1 MGKLTA
7 REKVM
12 EAATLLFG
20 EKGYTATT
28 IREVAEKAGVSELTI
43 FRNFKNKENL
53 FRESIILRTTPVA
66 LLEEIEEQFTGDLHK
81 DLTKVAETYIQINLP
96 KLNYIWAALIE
107 SRQNSE
113 MKALLHELNSHLVN
127 HLEKYLKQ
135 LGEKGHISTCNYRL
149 IANMFYGQL
158 FLYIMNVSISEEE
171 IQLEEYIETCVNL
184 FVSGILNQSNE

>member
-53 FRESIILRTTPVA
+53 
-66 LLEEIEEQFTGDLHK
+66 
-81 DLTKVAETYIQINLP
+81 
-96 KLNYIWAALIE
+96 
-107 SRQNSE
+107 
-113 MKALLHELNSHLVN
+113 
-127 HLEKYLKQ
+127 
-135 LGEKGHISTCNYRL
+135 LGRVL
-149 IANMFYGQL
+149 FYGRHQWP
-158 FLYIMNVSISEEE
+158 
-171 IQLEEYIETCVNL
+171 C
-184 FVSGILNQSNE
+184 

>member
-66 LLEEIEEQFTGDLHK
+66 LLEEIEEQFTGDLYK
-81 DLTKVAETYIQINLP
+81 DLTKVAETYIQTNLP

-113 MKALLHELNSHLVN
+113 MKALLHELNSHLVD
-127 HLEKYLKQ
+127 HLERYLKQ
-135 LGEKGHISTCNYRL
+135 LEEKRHISPCNCRL
-149 IANMFYGQL
+149 IASMFYGQL

-184 FVSGILNQSNE
+184 FMHGILNK

>member
-66 LLEEIEEQFTGDLHK
+66 LLEEIEEQFTGDLQK
-81 DLTKVAETYIQINLP
+81 GPYESGRNIYSNQFAKAEL
-96 KLNYIWAALIE
+96 
-107 SRQNSE
+107 
-113 MKALLHELNSHLVN
+113 
-127 HLEKYLKQ
+127 YL
-135 LGEKGHISTCNYRL
+135 G
-149 IANMFYGQL
+149 
-158 FLYIMNVSISEEE
+158 
-171 IQLEEYIETCVNL
+171 CVNR
-184 FVSGILNQSNE
+184 IKTK

>member
-66 LLEEIEEQFTGDLHK
+66 LLEKIEEQFTGDLQK
-81 DLTKVAETYIQINLP
+81 DLTKVAETYIQTNLP

-127 HLEKYLKQ
+127 HLERYLKQ
-135 LGEKGHISTCNYRL
+135 LGEKGHISNCNYRL

-184 FVSGILNQSNE
+184 FMNGILNK